1 MLNLILVHFF
11 GLLAPGPDFFYVSRM
26 AASNTRRNV
35 VCGIFGITLG
45 VLFWAT
51 SAILGLAVLFTTYP
65 ALQGIIMILG
75 GGYLVYLGVL
85 MLRLRENVAFDENTD
100 NRLNQATTI
109 GKEIRKGLWVNLSN
123 AKAIIYFS
131 SVMSFVLVNLTET
144 WQILTALLII
154 LFETFFYFYFISII
168 FSRKI
173 AKRFYGRY
181 SRYIDNL
188 SGLIFVLFGGYL
200 IYSGVLLEM
209 GNRTL

>member
-1 MLNLILVHFF
+1 MLNLMLVHFF
-11 GLLAPGPDFFYVSRM
+11 GLLTPGPDFFYVSRM

-35 VCGIFGITLG
+35 LCGIFGITLG

-51 SAILGLAVLFTTYP
+51 SAMLGLAVLFTTYP
-65 ALQGIIMILG
+65 ALQGIIMVLG
-75 GGYLVYLGVL
+75 GGYLAYLGVL
-85 MLRLRENVAFDENTD
+85 MLRVRENVVFDENTD
-100 NRLNQATTI
+100 RQLNQATTI
-109 GKEIRKGLWVNLSN
+109 GKEIRKGLLVNLSN

-154 LFETFFYFYFISII
+154 LFETFFYFYFISLI
-168 FSRKI
+168 FSHKV

-188 SGLIFVLFGGYL
+188 SGVIFVLFGAYL
-200 IYSGVLLEM
+200 MYSGALLEM
-209 GNRTL
+209 GNHAL